1 MKIESYAQG
10 MTCWTDLGSTDQEAS
25 KAFYSELFGWTYEDF
40 PMDESG
46 ELTYSMA
53 VKDGSY
59 RGWYLHPG
67 AGPEGN
73 AGIPPHWDVH
83 IAVDNVDEVA
93 GRVES
98 SGGSVIVPPF
108 DVFDLGRTAIVSD
121 PSGGAVFLWQGKD
134 HKGAGV
140 QNEHGA
146 IGWTELLST
155 DPNAAIRFFTSLLGV
170 ESETATMSDGNEYTV
185 YLRDGIP
192 LAGTMAFPEAIRGM
206 DIPSH
211 WSVYFQVDD
220 VDASFTKAISLGGA
234 VHLAPMDIANVGR
247 LAFVAEPQGVAFG
260 LITPT
265 GDWSATG

>member
-25 KAFYSELFGWTYEDF
+25 KAFYSELFDWTYQDF

-53 VKDGSY
+53 VKDGS
-59 RGWYLHPG
+59 LV
-67 AGPEGN
+67 AGIYTQASEQKE

-98 SGGSVIVPPF
+98 CGGSILFGPF
-108 DVFDLGRTAIVSD
+108 DVFDLGRTAVVSD

-134 HKGAGV
+134 HKGADV

-146 IGWTELLST
+146 IGWTELLSM
-155 DPNAAIRFFTSLLGV
+155 DPQAAIRFFTSLLGV

-185 YLRDGIP
+185 YLRDSIP

-206 DIPSH
+206 GIPSH

-220 VDASFTKAISLGGA
+220 VDASFAKVTSLGGT
-234 VHLAPMDIANVGR
+234 VHLPPMEIADVGR
-247 LAFVAEPQGVAFG
+247 IAFVGEPQGVGFG

-265 GDWSATG
+265 GDWSAAG

>member
-25 KAFYSELFGWTYEDF
+25 KAFYSKLFGWTYQDF

-53 VKDGSY
+53 VKDGSFV
-59 RGWYLHPG
+59 
-67 AGPEGN
+67 AGIYTQAPDQKE

-93 GRVES
+93 ARVES
-98 SGGSVIVPPF
+98 CGGSVLFGPF
-108 DVFDLGRTAIVSD
+108 DVFDLGRTAVISD

-134 HKGAGV
+134 HMGAGV

-146 IGWTELLST
+146 MGWCELLST
-155 DPNAAIRFFTSLLGV
+155 DPKAAIQFFTSLLGV
-170 ESETATMSDGNEYTV
+170 ESETAVMSDGNEYTV

-206 DIPSH
+206 GIPSH
-211 WSVYFQVDD
+211 WSVYFHVDD
-220 VDASFTKAISLGGA
+220 VDASFAKATSLGA
-234 VHLAPMDIANVGR
+234 VVHLAPMDIADVGR
-247 LAFVAEPQGVAFG
+247 IAFVGEPQGVGFG
-260 LITPT
+260 LITPA
-265 GDWSATG
+265 GDWSTAG